1 MFSIQELFAK
11 DDKFLELLQQS
22 AQAGRDSV
30 RALKEVMESR
40 EVAQRLEAF
49 AAARRQDKV
58 LTTRIAELLAR
69 ASITSLD
76 REDVEAISKALYKI
90 PKTVEKFAER
100 YTICSAQLTAID
112 FSAQLA
118 LAEQCTD
125 TVAGMIKALEKSH
138 FTQVNTFNERL
149 QMIEGDGD
157 KLMLKLL
164 ADLYNGGHPPQTVI
178 IVKDLY
184 ELLEK
189 VMDRCRDVGD
199 VVANVVLKHS

>member
-1 MFSIQELFAK
+1 MFAK

-30 RALKEVMESR
+30 RALKEVMQSR
-40 EVAQRLEAF
+40 EVARRLESF
-49 AAARRQDKV
+49 AVARRHDKA
-58 LTTRIAELLAR
+58 LTARIAELLAR
-69 ASITSLD
+69 ASVTSMD

-100 YTICSAQLTAID
+100 HTVYSAQLAAFD

-118 LAEQCTD
+118 LAEQSTD
-125 TVAGMIKALEKSH
+125 TVASMIQALGKSH
-138 FTQVNTFNERL
+138 LTQVKTLNVRL
-149 QMIEGDGD
+149 HMTEGEAD

-164 ADLYNGGHPPQTVI
+164 ADLYNSPHPPLTIV